1 MTTPAHR
8 PTHHESS
15 FQRSPH
21 RSAQQPGGT
30 FALARKAR
38 NLLRRVPVWTWR
50 VLMHSVKA
58 SENSRFNVDPITGVD
73 YFHDIDFVGDGIRAH
88 RLDVITPS
96 ADGSAAT
103 AEPAPAAGTGVAAGA
118 LPVYVYFHGG
128 GWTSGDKASLTKY
141 CASQAEGG
149 MVVVNVNYRKA
160 PRFQMAHVLADANA
174 ALAWVRQNIAGYGG
188 DASRIVL
195 GGDSAGGQIAALL
208 TAASFHPEL
217 ARHHGLTPAVPASDF
232 KGLVQHCSVVDFSVF
247 FEKGFVLS
255 LNFIRM
261 LLPGLHPGAR
271 TAHRQ
276 AGPAPRL
283 WRQVAAGLGAGHVEA
298 LRKGAGFLSPIE
310 WLDSRFPPVFV
321 TTSER
326 DFFYAA
332 NMNFIARLR
341 EHSVPVDSLI
351 YDWDSSEHRTHL
363 AAELPLPGIAGSVP
377 PAPRL
382 RAQSGLSDARSG
394 PAAAAPGYV

>member
-1 MTTPAHR
+1 MTTPAHQ
-8 PTHHESS
+8 PTHHESPIQLS
-15 FQRSPH
+15 RH
-21 RSAQQPGGT
+21 RPQPSGSS

-58 SENSRFNVDPITGVD
+58 SENSSFNVNPITGVD
-73 YFHDIDFVGDGIRAH
+73 YVHDIDFVGDSIRAH
-88 RLDVITPS
+88 RLDVITPHL
-96 ADGSAAT
+96 
-103 AEPAPAAGTGVAAGA
+103 PAGTTAAGTTPAGPPGA

-174 ALAWVRQNIAGYGG
+174 ALAWVRENIAGYGG
-188 DASRIVL
+188 DGSRIVL

-208 TAASFHPEL
+208 TAASFRPEL

-261 LLPGLHPGAR
+261 LLPGLRSGGR
-271 TAHRQ
+271 NRGIGGGMRGGFGSRF
-276 AGPAPRL
+276 AGSGPSRL
-283 WRQVAAGLGAGHVEA
+283 EA

-351 YDWDSSEHRTHL
+351 YDWDNSNTEHTWQQDFRYP
-363 AAELPLPGIAGSVP
+363 ESQEVYR
-377 PAPRL
+377 RL
-382 RAQSGLSDARSG
+382 HAFVRKVA
-394 PAAAAPGYV
+394 

>member
-1 MTTPAHR
+1 MTTP
-8 PTHHESS
+8 
-15 FQRSPH
+15 
-21 RSAQQPGGT
+21 
-30 FALARKAR
+30 ARKAR
-38 NLLRRVPVWTWR
+38 NVLRRVPVWTWR

-58 SENSRFNVDPITGVD
+58 SENSRFNVDPITGVE

-88 RLDVITPS
+88 TLDVITPS
-96 ADGSAAT
+96 
-103 AEPAPAAGTGVAAGA
+103 PAAGTPAAGTAAANTGA

-141 CASQAEGG
+141 CASQAAGG

-160 PRFQMAHVLADANA
+160 PRFQMVHVLADANA
-174 ALAWVRQNIAGYGG
+174 ALSWVRQNIAGFGG
-188 DASRIVL
+188 DGSRIVL

-208 TAASFHPEL
+208 TAASFRPEL

-261 LLPGLHPGAR
+261 LLPGLRSGGRNRGIGGGLRPGGRFGGTGAAR
-271 TAHRQ
+271 LA
-276 AGPAPRL
+276 
-283 WRQVAAGLGAGHVEA
+283 A
-298 LRKGAGFLSPIE
+298 LRHGAGFLSPIE

-332 NMNFIARLR
+332 NLNFIARLR

-351 YDWDSSEHRTHL
+351 YDWASANTEHTWQQDFRYP
-363 AAELPLPGIAGSVP
+363 ESQEVYR
-377 PAPRL
+377 RL
-382 RAQSGLSDARSG
+382 HAFVRKVA
-394 PAAAAPGYV
+394 

>member
-1 MTTPAHR
+1 MHHGR
-8 PTHHESS
+8 PL
-15 FQRSPH
+15 QPPPH
-21 RSAQQPGGT
+21 RSAPNPRGT

-38 NLLRRVPVWTWR
+38 NLLQRVPVWTWR
-50 VLMHSVKA
+50 LLMHSVKA
-58 SENSRFNVDPITGVD
+58 RENSRFNVDPITGVE

-96 ADGSAAT
+96 PAT
-103 AEPAPAAGTGVAAGA
+103 PSPESGPGAAGA
-118 LPVYVYFHGG
+118 SSDSSPGTLPVYVYFHGG

-160 PRFQMAHVLADANA
+160 PRFQMSHVLADANA

-261 LLPGLHPGAR
+261 LLPGLHSGRR
-271 TAHRQ
+271 TR
-276 AGPAPRL
+276 GRN
-283 WRQVAAGLGAGHVEA
+283 RGLRRAFGGFGGTGSGTGHLEA

-326 DFFYAA
+326 DFFFAA

-341 EHSVPVDSLI
+341 EHSVHVDSLI
-351 YDWDSSEHRTHL
+351 YGWDSSNTEHTWQQDFRYP
-363 AAELPLPGIAGSVP
+363 ESQEVYR
-377 PAPRL
+377 RL
-382 RAQSGLSDARSG
+382 HAFVRKVS
-394 PAAAAPGYV
+394 

>member
-1 MTTPAHR
+1 M
-8 PTHHESS
+8 
-15 FQRSPH
+15 
-21 RSAQQPGGT
+21 
-30 FALARKAR
+30 
-38 NLLRRVPVWTWR
+38 
-50 VLMHSVKA
+50 LMHSVKA
-58 SENSRFNVDPITGVD
+58 SENSRFNVDPITGVE

-96 ADGSAAT
+96 VVNPSPVT
-103 AEPAPAAGTGVAAGA
+103 PSPAGGAGTDDAGSGSSPGTLA
-118 LPVYVYFHGG
+118 VYVYFHGG

-160 PRFQMAHVLADANA
+160 PRFQMSHVLADANA

-208 TAASFHPEL
+208 TAASFQPEL

-261 LLPGLHPGAR
+261 LLPGLHPGGR
-271 TAHRQ
+271 TGGRT
-276 AGPAPRL
+276 GSL
-283 WRQVAAGLGAGHVEA
+283 VDGLRRAFGGVGRSGSDTGHLEA
-298 LRKGAGFLSPIE
+298 LRRGAGFLSPIE

-326 DFFYAA
+326 DFFFAA

-341 EHSVPVDSLI
+341 EHGVHVDSLI
-351 YDWDSSEHRTHL
+351 YGWDSSNTEHTWQQDFRYP
-363 AAELPLPGIAGSVP
+363 ESQEVYR
-377 PAPRL
+377 RL
-382 RAQSGLSDARSG
+382 HAFVHKVA
-394 PAAAAPGYV
+394 

>member
-1 MTTPAHR
+1 MMTTPAHQ
-8 PTHHESS
+8 PTHHQSS
-15 FQRSPH
+15 FQLSPN
-21 RSAQQPGGT
+21 RPQPSGGSI
-30 FALARKAR
+30 ALARKAR
-38 NLLRRVPVWTWR
+38 NVLRRVPVWTWR

-88 RLDVITPS
+88 RLDVITPHL
-96 ADGSAAT
+96 
-103 AEPAPAAGTGVAAGA
+103 PAGTTAAGTTPAGTTPAGPPGA

-174 ALAWVRQNIAGYGG
+174 ALAWVRENIAGYGG
-188 DASRIVL
+188 DGSRIVL

-208 TAASFHPEL
+208 TAASFRPEL

-261 LLPGLHPGAR
+261 LLPGLRSGGR
-271 TAHRQ
+271 NSGIGGGMRGGFGSRF
-276 AGPAPRL
+276 AGSGPTRL
-283 WRQVAAGLGAGHVEA
+283 EA

-332 NMNFIARLR
+332 NLNFIARLR
-341 EHSVPVDSLI
+341 EHSVPVESLI
-351 YDWDSSEHRTHL
+351 YDWDNSNTEHTWQQDFRYP
-363 AAELPLPGIAGSVP
+363 ESQEVYR
-377 PAPRL
+377 RL
-382 RAQSGLSDARSG
+382 HAFVRKVA
-394 PAAAAPGYV
+394 

>member
-1 MTTPAHR
+1 MMTSPAHQ
-8 PTHHESS
+8 PPHDASS
-15 FQRSPH
+15 FQPFRH
-21 RSAQQPGGT
+21 RLQQSRGT
-30 FALARKAR
+30 FAVARKAR
-38 NLLRRVPVWTWR
+38 TLLRRVPVWTWR

-58 SENSRFNVDPITGVD
+58 SENTRFNVDPIAGVE

-88 RLDVITPS
+88 RLDVITPHLPHGTT
-96 ADGSAAT
+96 ADGT
-103 AEPAPAAGTGVAAGA
+103 AAAGETGPPRA

-128 GWTSGDKASLTKY
+128 GWTSGDKSSLTKY

-149 MVVVNVNYRKA
+149 MVAVNVNYRKA

-208 TAASFHPEL
+208 TAASFRPEL
-217 ARHHGLTPAVPASDF
+217 ARHHGLTPSVPSSDF

-247 FEKGFVLS
+247 FDKGFVLS

-261 LLPGLHPGAR
+261 LLPGLHS
-271 TAHRQ
+271 
-276 AGPAPRL
+276 
-283 WRQVAAGLGAGHVEA
+283 GAGNRGGLRGGLRGRVGGTGTGSGRLAA
-298 LRKGAGFLSPIE
+298 LRRGAGFLSPIE

-326 DFFYAA
+326 DFFHAA
-332 NMNFIARLR
+332 NLNFIARLR

-351 YDWDSSEHRTHL
+351 YGWDNSNTEHTWQQDFRYP
-363 AAELPLPGIAGSVP
+363 ESQEVYR
-377 PAPRL
+377 RL
-382 RAQSGLSDARSG
+382 HAFVRKVA
-394 PAAAAPGYV
+394 

>member
-1 MTTPAHR
+1 MTIPAHQ
-8 PTHHESS
+8 PTQQESS
-15 FQRSPH
+15 FQLVRQLPQQSP
-21 RSAQQPGGT
+21 GT

-38 NLLRRVPVWTWR
+38 NVLRRVPVWTWR
-50 VLMHSVKA
+50 VLMQSVKA
-58 SENSRFNVDPITGVD
+58 SENYRFNVDPVTGVE

-88 RLDVITPS
+88 RLDVITPHRP
-96 ADGSAAT
+96 GGT
-103 AEPAPAAGTGVAAGA
+103 AAAGTGSTGA

-188 DASRIVL
+188 DGSRIVL

-208 TAASFHPEL
+208 TAASFRPEL

-261 LLPGLHPGAR
+261 LLPGLRSGGRNHGIGGGLR
-271 TAHRQ
+271 GSFGSRFTGS
-276 AGPAPRL
+276 GPRRL
-283 WRQVAAGLGAGHVEA
+283 EA
-298 LRKGAGFLSPIE
+298 LRQGAGFLSPIE

-332 NMNFIARLR
+332 NMNFIARLH

-351 YDWDSSEHRTHL
+351 YDWDNSNTEHTWQQNFRYP
-363 AAELPLPGIAGSVP
+363 ESQEVYR
-377 PAPRL
+377 RL
-382 RAQSGLSDARSG
+382 HAFVRKVA
-394 PAAAAPGYV
+394 

>member
-1 MTTPAHR
+1 MTSAAYQPM
-8 PTHHESS
+8 HHELPV
-15 FQRSPH
+15 QQPH
-21 RSAQQPGGT
+21 QPGGT
-30 FALARKAR
+30 SALARRAR
-38 NLLRRVPVWTWR
+38 NVLRRVPVWTWR
-50 VLMHSVKA
+50 LLMHSVKA
-58 SENSRFNVDPITGVD
+58 SENARFNVDPITGVE

-88 RLDVITPS
+88 RLDVITPHPS
-96 ADGSAAT
+96 EGTSAA
-103 AEPAPAAGTGVAAGA
+103 ESGPAGP

-128 GWTSGDKASLTKY
+128 GWTSGDKSSLTKY
-141 CASQAEGG
+141 CASQAQGG

-174 ALAWVRQNIAGYGG
+174 ALAWVRQNVAGYGG
-188 DASRIVL
+188 DGSRIVL

-208 TAASFHPEL
+208 TAASFRPEL

-247 FEKGFVLS
+247 FDKGFVLS

-261 LLPGLHPGAR
+261 LLPVRRTGGGSRGIGGGLRPGFRGWFGAGF
-271 TAHRQ
+271 
-276 AGPAPRL
+276 AGPGRL
-283 WRQVAAGLGAGHVEA
+283 EA
-298 LRKGAGFLSPIE
+298 LRRGAGFLSPIE

-326 DFFYAA
+326 DYFYAA

-351 YDWDSSEHRTHL
+351 YGWASANTEHTWQQNFRYPESQEVYRRIH
-363 AAELPLPGIAGSVP
+363 AFVRKVA
-377 PAPRL
+377 
-382 RAQSGLSDARSG
+382 
-394 PAAAAPGYV
+394 

>member
-1 MTTPAHR
+1 MTPPACP
-8 PTHHESS
+8 PTHHQPS
-15 FQRSPH
+15 FQLPPQRP
-21 RSAQQPGGT
+21 QEPGGT
-30 FALARKAR
+30 FGLARRAR
-38 NLLRRVPVWTWR
+38 NVLRRVPVWTWR

-88 RLDVITPS
+88 RLDVITPHLPHGTR
-96 ADGSAAT
+96 ADGTAA
-103 AEPAPAAGTGVAAGA
+103 AAGSPGA

-188 DASRIVL
+188 DGSRIVL

-208 TAASFHPEL
+208 TAASFRPEL

-247 FEKGFVLS
+247 FDQGFVLS

-261 LLPGLHPGAR
+261 LLPGLRAGGRNRGIGGGLRGSFGSRFTGSGPG
-271 TAHRQ
+271 
-276 AGPAPRL
+276 RL
-283 WRQVAAGLGAGHVEA
+283 DA

-341 EHSVPVDSLI
+341 EHSVPVDRLI
-351 YDWDSSEHRTHL
+351 YDWDNSNTEHTWQQNFRYP
-363 AAELPLPGIAGSVP
+363 ESQEVYR
-377 PAPRL
+377 RL
-382 RAQSGLSDARSG
+382 HAFVRKVA
-394 PAAAAPGYV
+394 